1 MESGVG
7 SLCPEMS
14 LSCSLWGQ
22 RSISCI
28 KMLQTEPLIKL
39 FFLFPDQRWTFRI
52 KRSWSAVFIRSI
64 WFSFMFRVFSAVK
77 EVSEFNESLQ
87 RDEEL
92 QSSRSF
98 LMGLKVKTRLFDDG
112 DTRFPPDQTGAL
124 KSSYLLVSVNTS
136 NTFMCAL
143 PVKIK
148 HSWGWG
154 CAGVLWL
161 DHTPLCTVSLFEL
174 VFILNDGEVTAHRP
188 KSPQHQHVRYKW
200 ANFDFLSSLSA
211 KYMKR
216 AKTGRLWRD
225 FCAG

>member
-1 MESGVG
+1 
-7 SLCPEMS
+7 
-14 LSCSLWGQ
+14 
-22 RSISCI
+22 
-28 KMLQTEPLIKL
+28 
-39 FFLFPDQRWTFRI
+39 
-52 KRSWSAVFIRSI
+52 
-64 WFSFMFRVFSAVK
+64 MFRVFSTVK

-161 DHTPLCTVSLFEL
+161 DHTPLCAVSLFEL
-174 VFILNDGEVTAHRP
+174 VFILNDGELTR
-188 KSPQHQHVRYKW
+188 
-200 ANFDFLSSLSA
+200 
-211 KYMKR
+211 
-216 AKTGRLWRD
+216 TGRNHLD
-225 FCAG
+225 TNTSDINGPTLIFCPLYLLNTWNEQKLADYEGTFVPGK

>member
-1 MESGVG
+1 
-7 SLCPEMS
+7 
-14 LSCSLWGQ
+14 
-22 RSISCI
+22 
-28 KMLQTEPLIKL
+28 
-39 FFLFPDQRWTFRI
+39 
-52 KRSWSAVFIRSI
+52 
-64 WFSFMFRVFSAVK
+64 MFRVFSTVK

-148 HSWGWG
+148 HS
-154 CAGVLWL
+154 
-161 DHTPLCTVSLFEL
+161 
-174 VFILNDGEVTAHRP
+174 
-188 KSPQHQHVRYKW
+188 
-200 ANFDFLSSLSA
+200 
-211 KYMKR
+211 
-216 AKTGRLWRD
+216 
-225 FCAG
+225 